1 MRPCIIP
8 VCMHVMAIAMIRD
21 VLKTTGI
28 TATVGIGT
36 NLYLA
41 KVAMDIVAKKQ
52 PADKDGVRIAEL
64 NEKSYCYL
72 LWNHTPLTDFWQ
84 IGPGKASRLQ
94 KAYLYTMGEVAQRS
108 LYDEEFFYKT
118 FGIDGEILIDHA
130 WGMEPV
136 TMADIKKYRPTGHS
150 LSNGQVLSRPYKYKE
165 ARIVFQ
171 EMIDVLCAEMLSKN
185 LVSKVFTWWVSYD
198 YKSLEECPNY
208 DGPLVIDFYGRLHP
222 KHNNGTVR
230 LQDKTNSVKTIMT
243 ALLAQ
248 FDRKTD
254 HRLLYRRIGI
264 NADRTAADNG
274 AFQLNL
280 FTDYEALDKERRIQ
294 GAMLEVRRRYGA
306 NAMVKGMNLL
316 EGATTIERNGFIGGH
331 RK

>member
-1 MRPCIIP
+1 
-8 VCMHVMAIAMIRD
+8 
-21 VLKTTGI
+21 
-28 TATVGIGT
+28 
-36 NLYLA
+36 
-41 KVAMDIVAKKQ
+41 
-52 PADKDGVRIAEL
+52 
-64 NEKSYCYL
+64 
-72 LWNHTPLTDFWQ
+72 
-84 IGPGKASRLQ
+84 
-94 KAYLYTMGEVAQRS
+94 
-108 LYDEEFFYKT
+108 
-118 FGIDGEILIDHA
+118 
-130 WGMEPV
+130 MEPV